1 MTNYAKGANKER
13 MVKKVLEAAGMTCVR
28 SSGSHGPVD
37 LVAWNKDRIYFL
49 QIKYNCRI
57 TDAELNALEAM
68 QVPASGEVAV
78 WEYVKGNTKPKI
90 KRIK

>member
-1 MTNYAKGANKER
+1 MTNYAKGANRER
-13 MVKKVLEAAGMTCVR
+13 MVKKVLEATGMTCVR

-37 LVAWNKDRIYFL
+37 LVAWNKDKIYFL

-68 QVPASGEVAV
+68 QVPACGQVAV
-78 WEYVKGNTKPKI
+78 WEYTKGNRLPKI
-90 KRIK
+90 RKIK